1 MATRNILDLKFPK
14 TTPGRVIKAFRTN
27 FKITQQELAE
37 VTGIAETNLSAIE
50 NDKVE
55 IGVKRAVLIAA
66 ALGISPSSLLFPNG
80 YETAYEKDVKAV
92 QSASAKMMAKKK
104 VG

>member
-1 MATRNILDLKFPK
+1 VATRNIFDLKFPK
-14 TTPGRVIKAFRTN
+14 TTPGKVIKAFRKN
-27 FKITQQELAE
+27 FNITQQELSK

-50 NDKVE
+50 NDRVE

-80 YETAYEKDVKAV
+80 YQTAYEKDVKVV
-92 QSASAKMMAKKK
+92 QAASAKLMSKKR